1 MLMDLTQQVKD
12 FVSELGASTVGVAS
26 IDRFDGAPRGHRPED
41 LLPKARSVV
50 VFGIKL
56 LDSVVGWDRLFRE
69 SEVYTSD
76 ELRISVAKN
85 HFYARCG
92 YDVINACAENFGLRT
107 ALFLEKSGHKS
118 MYLPATY
125 ANHARIMEKIPGYL
139 APFSHRHAAVRAGLG
154 EFGFSNL
161 VVTPEFGP
169 RVRFM
174 SVITQAELEP
184 DPLIT
189 DKICLRDECRL
200 CADNCGVQGITPLED
215 VDRESVFMNMPSLV
229 DKKACYLKDSYGAI
243 CWGTCI
249 DVCPVGKE

>member
-1 MLMDLTQQVKD
+1 MDLTGPVKD

-26 IDRFDGAPRGHRPED
+26 IDRFDGAPKGHRPED
-41 LLPKARSVV
+41 LLPGANSVV

-56 LDSVVGWDRLFRE
+56 LDSIVGWDRLFKE
-69 SEVYTSD
+69 SEVYSTD
-76 ELRISVAKN
+76 EMRISVAKD
-85 HFYARCG
+85 HIYARCG
-92 YDVINACAENFGLRT
+92 YDVMNACVENFGLRT

-154 EFGFSNL
+154 EFGLNNL

-169 RVRFM
+169 RARFM

-189 DKICLRDECRL
+189 EKICLRKKCSL
-200 CADNCGVQGITPLED
+200 CVKNCGVQGLTPLEG
-215 VDRESVFMNMPSLV
+215 VDENAVFIDMPSLV
-229 DKKACYLKDSYGAI
+229 NKEACYHKGSYGAI

-249 DVCPVGKE
+249 DVCPVGKDKG